1 MADPVDI
8 SEDSLRRLA
17 DFIRGGN
24 SSAPPTQAAPDT
36 APAPASGLLNTLI
49 QKVDALITAITGSK
63 TAENLSNASQV
74 ALAVTGLKD
83 ASNLASRAI
92 NDLAGSVPVF
102 GRALKAA
109 GVDLNEYLKIAQ
121 QGSQQGVGQGN
132 ASELQE
138 RALQSG
144 FKNVQEYLDYL
155 KQNYNNSMRTIGRTA
170 EDSSKKLA
178 DVAARASGTS
188 EGQNLLKR
196 NLITS
201 DQLAQIAGIAAEG
214 KSGMLKEASGRQELA
229 EETAKLA
236 TMMQANAQ
244 VTGVSVDQQLRNR
257 KESQTN
263 SNDQLRMQALT
274 NDQQRLQYTQNKALL
289 EGQGKAMQ
297 DLTSTI
303 YSGGRLSKDQ
313 QQLLQAATG
322 GRGGQYIQA
331 VREQRQTAGLAAEDP
346 RRIEANKRLQDIV
359 AQMSVYQASPEFARR
374 AQTTSNA
381 DQQRAM
387 GTLQEQ
393 NTEKYAIRNIM
404 QESQVTPAEA
414 RRRATE
420 MALQQG
426 RGFKQ
431 EGLYDKEQVP
441 NVGAK
446 PFEVLA
452 EANEQ
457 ARKTVVAVATEIN
470 KMTLALG
477 NNTTALDGLRTA
489 MTPLAGPKDQTQQQ
503 RTDLVRDMFNG
514 KPGSTGA
521 PPGTDPVTGK
531 PLTVETPVVNVQS
544 SGPVTVTTTTPA
556 PAPAPA
562 PPTPAPATIPV
573 EGTRGKGTY
582 GETGATA
589 EIKDVVAQL
598 HKGETVLTPD
608 QRENMIK
615 DSANAAFDKL
625 LGKKAVN
632 GAEDQN
638 VRYENVDKNDPVFV
652 KMRQDNE
659 VERAERAKFMRSRE
673 VADPMYAGGK
683 RFETYDI
690 REEAAKLKENA
701 SADKQPSIKLSDIQA
716 EMTKGLSQEVAQR
729 VVESRLD
736 KMAAVKSSNDPAQI
750 KTPKIDSSYAN
761 RAEQMMENQT
771 QGIFSNLRS
780 AVAKRQQQM
789 SPNITDEFKNYQ
801 PRTATVTPVSQPA
814 EPISQPRIETRETV
828 TIKDLNDQLMML
840 NKSIAQLV
848 HSSTTNGT
856 FAEQQI
862 RVTKKLS
869 GNRFG

>member
-1 MADPVDI
+1 MADTVEI
-8 SEDSLRRLA
+8 SEDSLRKLA

-24 SSAPPTQAAPDT
+24 SSAPPTQPGAAPE
-36 APAPASGLLNTLI
+36 PASGLLNTLI
-49 QKVDALITAITGSK
+49 KSVNELVTAITGSK
-63 TAENLSNASQV
+63 TADKLSDTTQV

-92 NDLAGSVPVF
+92 TDLAVSVPVF

-121 QGSQQGVGQGN
+121 QGSQIGVGEGN

-155 KQNYNNSMRTIGRTA
+155 KQNYTNSMRTIGRTA

-178 DVAARASGTS
+178 EVAQRASNTN

-214 KSGMLKEASGRQELA
+214 KSAMLKDAAGRQELA

-236 TMMQANAQ
+236 TMMDANAKI
-244 VTGVSVDQQLRNR
+244 TGVSVDQQLKNR

-263 SNDQLRMQALT
+263 SNDQLRMQALGS
-274 NDQQRLQYTQNKALL
+274 DQQRLQYTQNKALL

-331 VREQRQTAGLAAEDP
+331 VREQKQTAGLAAEDP
-346 RRIEANKRLQDIV
+346 RRIAANKRLQDMV
-359 AQMSVYQASPEFARR
+359 ANMSVYQASPEFARR

-387 GTLQEQ
+387 GTLQDQ

-420 MALQQG
+420 FGLQQG

-431 EGLYDKEQVP
+431 EGLYDKEQIP

-457 ARKTVVAVATEIN
+457 ARKTVIAVATEIN
-470 KMTLALG
+470 KMTTALG
-477 NNTTALDGLRTA
+477 NNTTALDGFRTSLI
-489 MTPLAGPKDQTQQQ
+489 PLVGPPDQTQQQ
-503 RTDLVRDMFNG
+503 RNEMVLQMFNG

-521 PPGTDPVTGK
+521 PPGTDQSTGK
-531 PLTVETPVVNVQS
+531 PLTVQTPAVNVQS
-544 SGPVTVTTTTPA
+544 SGPVIVTTPPVITPA
-556 PAPAPA
+556 ATPVAPPAATPVAPPAAPPAP
-562 PPTPAPATIPV
+562 V
-573 EGTRGKGTY
+573 GGTRGKGTY
-582 GETGATA
+582 GETGAAA

-615 DSANAAFDKL
+615 DSANAAFDKI
-625 LGKKAVN
+625 LGKKN
-632 GAEDQN
+632 GKESEVQN
-638 VRYENVDKNDPVFV
+638 VQYKNNDKND
-652 KMRQDNE
+652 
-659 VERAERAKFMRSRE
+659 
-673 VADPMYAGGK
+673 
-683 RFETYDI
+683 
-690 REEAAKLKENA
+690 AAF
-701 SADKQPSIKLSDIQA
+701 IKLQQDSETDRSTRANIPVPTPSPVNIGDLRTEITEGLTQTTAGQTADMERIKADLSKQA
-716 EMTKGLSQEVAQR
+716 ATIK
-729 VVESRLD
+729 
-736 KMAAVKSSNDPAQI
+736 DPAQI
-750 KTPKIDSSYAN
+750 ETPKIDTSFVKQ
-761 RAEQMMENQT
+761 AEQMLESQT
-771 QGIFSNLRS
+771 QGVFGNLRT
-780 AVAKRQQQM
+780 AFAKQQRQAGP
-789 SPNITDEFKNYQ
+789 SINDEFKNYQ
-801 PRTATVTPVSQPA
+801 PKVATVTPANQPTPQV
-814 EPISQPRIETRETV
+814 EQPRIESRENV
-828 TIKDLNDQLMML
+828 TLKDLNDQLMML

-848 HSSTTNGT
+848 YSSTTNGT

>member
-1 MADPVDI
+1 MADITREELQRMLTDI
-8 SEDSLRRLA
+8 LRPNGPA
-17 DFIRGGN
+17 N
-24 SSAPPTQAAPDT
+24 SAAPDAAPAA

-63 TAENLSNASQV
+63 TAEKLSDASQV

-121 QGSQQGVGQGN
+121 QGSQIGVGQGN

-178 DVAARASGTS
+178 DVAARASGTN

-214 KSGMLKEASGRQELA
+214 KSSMLKEAAGRQELA

-303 YSGGRLSKDQ
+303 YSGGRLSRDQ

-420 MALQQG
+420 MGLQQG

-470 KMTLALG
+470 KMTSALG

-503 RTDLVRDMFNG
+503 RTDMVRDMFNG

-531 PLTVETPVVNVQS
+531 PLTVQTPAVNVQS
-544 SGPVTVTTTTPA
+544 SGPVNVTTTTPA

-562 PPTPAPATIPV
+562 PTTTPAPTTAPV

-632 GAEDQN
+632 GTEDQN

-659 VERAERAKFMRSRE
+659 AREAERVKFTRSRE
-673 VADPMYAGGK
+673 VADPMYEGGK

-690 REEAAKLKENA
+690 REEAAKLKEKQA
-701 SADKQPSIKLSDIQA
+701 ADSKIKLPEPKII
-716 EMTKGLSQEVAQR
+716 
-729 VVESRLD
+729 
-736 KMAAVKSSNDPAQI
+736 NDPAQI
-750 KTPKIDSSYAN
+750 KTPKIDSSYTT
-761 RAEQMMENQT
+761 RAEQMLENQT

-814 EPISQPRIETRETV
+814 EPISQPKFESRETV

-848 HSSTTNGT
+848 QSSTVNGT